1 MFCQKEVFFKRFA
14 KFLEKHLCW
23 SSFYNKAAR
32 PATLLTKRLQHRYF
46 PLNFAIGFY
55 TFFAKYLHT
64 TACAIYNYCLK
75 CSETSSFTKLVTHI
89 KATYNFKTLARTI
102 NTTEL
107 LLGTCHISIMKH
119 LCEKGKL
126 LFTIKP
132 YHRCVTRSPTIL
144 GGLKSLR
151 VPFQT
156 NKKYVNNMKVALYTY
171 FLKYLLTY
179 TKTNLFQHM

>member
-1 MFCQKEVFFKRFA
+1 MFSLEFCNS
-14 KFLEKHLCW
+14 FLHLFCEI
-23 SSFYNKAAR
+23 
-32 PATLLTKRLQHRYF
+32 PPHDCLCHLQLLSKMQW
-46 PLNFAIGFY
+46 N
-55 TFFAKYLHT
+55 
-64 TACAIYNYCLK
+64 LK
-75 CSETSSFTKLVTHI
+75 FTKLVTHI

-151 VPFQT
+151 VPFQI
-156 NKKYVNNMKVALYTY
+156 NKKYVNNMKVPLYTY